1 MAFEDMKKAP
11 LLAGVMT
18 LLRQH
23 LRLRLLLWIVAIP
36 APPLLLTLWFAQ
48 QSYTDMAGRMHRSA
62 EQLAG
67 QTAVTLNR
75 ILDERKRDAQFLS
88 TLPAVRSLDKPR
100 MTAILNQAVTAYAP
114 HYRLVVVAGKD
125 GAILAV
131 NEVDGSG
138 RPLHSRALSGQSLKT
153 EGWFAQELARA
164 TEPHS
169 PTPVRVENLGS
180 NPLVRQVYGDDLP
193 VLQVTVPI
201 HSEQGTPQGVW
212 AAWVDGEVLLEALRA
227 SAHDQTGAA
236 ELLMGLYDHDG
247 FALGFSA
254 QGRPQSFGRP
264 LIERQLGGPLGWTL
278 RVYAAPGAA
287 SPRAPLTLPMVL
299 AVLGSIAGGAV
310 LLGWLTTRQI
320 LDPLERL
327 AKQAEA
333 FRGWR
338 SRFTV
343 DAGRTD
349 AIGAIQQALAS
360 MAVEVEAK
368 NQALANEVAER
379 RKSERE
385 ARTLA
390 ERNRRLVE
398 VGIVLMKELSLD
410 DLLRTIT
417 EQGCALFGARYG
429 ALGVISG
436 DGQLTRFIPV
446 GMDEAAIQQIG
457 ALPTGKGLLGLPLS
471 AGVLRVENLPEH
483 PQAGGF
489 PPHHPVMRTLLAVPI
504 RSRGRQIGRLYFTE
518 KEGGPFS
525 ESDELIASTL
535 AALAAAA
542 IENATLF
549 ETTQIQ
555 QRLLE
560 AAEREAH
567 NARAG
572 LETLLAQAPDLII
585 FTQPDGAIA
594 RFNRGAEQML
604 GYAEAEMLGQPAAR
618 LYANAVDRQALVAEV
633 EARGEVVGRE
643 VQLKAKDGHQVDL
656 SLTLV
661 PFKDHAGQ
669 VIGLVGFG
677 KDMTELKRMERA
689 LKASNQELEH
699 FTFSISHDL
708 QTPLRGIHGFADI
721 LLRRAKDKLNEKE
734 VHYLTRMQ
742 VGAERMAALINDL
755 LELSRIGRVTY
766 PFEACAMEELLDQAC
781 GELESVIRTTKAR
794 VQVERPLPVV
804 AADRIRV
811 QRVWVNLLSNAIKYV
826 KPGTMPVV
834 TVGTTGRRIRDGREE
849 WVFFVRDNGIG
860 IAPEYHQQIFET
872 FRRLHTH
879 EQYEGTGAG
888 LAIVKRI
895 VEFHQGRVWVE
906 SREGQGSTFW
916 FTLPHAP
923 AAEQQT
929 GMSDKQGYPVT
940 G

>member
-1 MAFEDMKKAP
+1 MACAGMKRES
-11 LLAGVMT
+11 LFTGMT
-18 LLRQH
+18 MRFRQH

-48 QSYTDMAGRMHRSA
+48 QNYADLVDRMQRSA

-67 QTAVTLNR
+67 QTAATLSR
-75 ILDERKRDAQFLS
+75 ILFERERDAQLLS
-88 TLPAVRSLDKPR
+88 ALPAVRSLDQPR
-100 MTAILNQAVTAYAP
+100 MTVILNQTVTAYAP
-114 HYRLVVVAGKD
+114 HYRLIVVAGQD
-125 GAILAV
+125 GSILAV
-131 NEVDGSG
+131 NDVDGSG
-138 RPLHSRALSGQSLKT
+138 RPLRSRALLGQSLTTKD
-153 EGWFAQELARA
+153 WFAQELVRA
-164 TEPHS
+164 SRSHG
-169 PTPVRVENLGS
+169 PTPVRLESLGPDPLVEQVYGEDL
-180 NPLVRQVYGDDLP
+180 PLVR
-193 VLQVTVPI
+193 VTAPI
-201 HSEQGTPQGVW
+201 HSERGTLQGVW
-212 AAWVDGEVLLEALRA
+212 VAWVDGAVLLDALRD
-227 SAHDQTGAA
+227 SSHGLNDQSG
-236 ELLMGLYDHDG
+236 LLVGLYDRDEL
-247 FALGFSA
+247 ALGFST
-254 QGRPQSFGRP
+254 QGRPPSFGRP
-264 LIERQLGGPLGWTL
+264 LVERPLGAPFGWTL
-278 RVYAAPGAA
+278 RVYPAADAA

-299 AVLGSIAGGAV
+299 VVLGSIAGGAV

-333 FRGWR
+333 FRGGP

-360 MAVEVEAK
+360 MAVEVEATS
-368 NQALANEVAER
+368 QSLAHEASER

-385 ARTLA
+385 AQTLA
-390 ERNRRLVE
+390 ERNRRLAE

-410 DLLRTIT
+410 DLLRTIV

-429 ALGVISG
+429 ALGIIGG
-436 DGQLTRFIPV
+436 DGRLTRFIPV
-446 GMDEAAIQQIG
+446 GMDEATMQQIG
-457 ALPTGKGLLGLPLS
+457 ALPTGKGLLGAPLS
-471 AGVLRVENLPEH
+471 AGVLRVEHMMEH

-489 PPHHPVMRTLLAVPI
+489 PPHHPVMNTLLAVSI
-504 RSRGRQIGRLYFTE
+504 QSRNRQIGRLYFTE
-518 KEGGPFS
+518 KEGGAFS
-525 ESDELIASTL
+525 EADELIVGTL

-555 QRLLE
+555 QGLLE
-560 AAEREAH
+560 AEEREAR

-572 LETLLAQAPDLII
+572 LDTLLAQAPDLII
-585 FTQPDGAIA
+585 FTQPDGTIV

-604 GYAEAEMLGQPAAR
+604 GYAEAEMLGHPAAR
-618 LYANAVDRQALVAEV
+618 LYADAEDRRALVAEV

-643 VQLKAKDGHQVDL
+643 VQLKAKDGHLVDL

-669 VIGLVGFG
+669 AIGLVGFG
-677 KDMTELKRMERA
+677 KDVTELKRMERA

-781 GELESVIRTTKAR
+781 GELESVIRATQAQ
-794 VQVERPLPVV
+794 VQAERPLPVV
-804 AADRIRV
+804 AVDRIRM

-826 KPGTMPVV
+826 APGTMPVV
-834 TVGTTGRRIRDGREE
+834 TVGTTGRRMRDGRAE

-860 IAPEYHQQIFET
+860 IAPEYHQQIFEV

-906 SREGQGSTFW
+906 SREGGGSTFW
-916 FTLPHAP
+916 FTLPQAP
-923 AAEQQT
+923 AAAPQA
-929 GMSDKQGYPVT
+929 G
-940 G
+940 